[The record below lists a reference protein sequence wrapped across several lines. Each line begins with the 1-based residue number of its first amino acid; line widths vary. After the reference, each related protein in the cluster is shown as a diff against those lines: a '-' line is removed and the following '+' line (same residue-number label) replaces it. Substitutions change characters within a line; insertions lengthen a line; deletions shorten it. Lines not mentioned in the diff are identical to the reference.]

1 MQTVEAIERGLSRL
15 LNLFGSLADYLRSRT
30 SRDVLV
36 APFTKGLLTHVL
48 AFVGARSLL
57 VSRPQQRLKWEFIS
71 VSNSVHQ

>member
-36 APFTKGLLTHVL
+36 APFTKVLLTHVR
-48 AFVGARSLL
+48 RSSACGSPL
-57 VSRPQQRLKWEFIS
+57 VSRPQQRLKWESIS